1 MRKEGA
7 MTGDGFLFEY
17 SAVADGP
24 WMCDA
29 PWVRANGRLCH
40 GVFVRAGGIYPMRV
54 LFSLARIK
62 AKNLLSEV
70 FYGDTGGKLEG
81 MMGLSAMFGGNG
93 IDVGNVLDG
102 GERGPRRTSIWLL
115 GWCSRGVYMVSDDGN
130 PVDHI
135 GDAAIVVQDWRFVVR
150 IANVGPSTTDIV
162 GLLEEAGIRVPLRS
176 DDVRPM
182 FYMNASAL
190 GLLRDA
196 GRRTDCFSG
205 IPIREV
211 AELRD
216 DESVV
221 GGG

>member
-1 MRKEGA
+1 
-7 MTGDGFLFEY
+7 MTDDGFLFER
-17 SAVADGP
+17 SATADGP

-29 PWVRANGRLCH
+29 PWVKNNDRGGH
-40 GVFVRAGGIYPMRV
+40 EIFVRAGSIYPIRV
-54 LFSLARIK
+54 RFGLARTRGK
-62 AKNLLSEV
+62 DLLREV
-70 FYGDTGGKLEG
+70 FYGDTRERPEG

-102 GERGPRRTSIWLL
+102 GERGPGRTSVWLL
-115 GWCSRGVYMVSDDGN
+115 GWCRRGLYMVSDDGN

-162 GLLEEAGIRVPLRS
+162 GLLEEARIRVPLRS
-176 DDVRPM
+176 GDVRPM

-196 GRRTDCFSG
+196 GRRTDCYCG

-211 AELRD
+211 DELRD
-216 DESVV
+216 DEPAVE
-221 GGG
+221 